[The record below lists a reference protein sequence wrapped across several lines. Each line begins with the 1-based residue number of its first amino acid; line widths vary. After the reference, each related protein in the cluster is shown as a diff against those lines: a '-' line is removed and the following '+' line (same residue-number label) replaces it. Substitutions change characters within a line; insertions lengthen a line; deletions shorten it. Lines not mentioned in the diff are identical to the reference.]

1 MVRPLTMASK
11 LPKLEF
17 QSKRFEMRLYRRSDY
32 QRWKS
37 AYEAMFEKQNEFDQD
52 PKSDDELSREEFAK
66 LLAQHEKYR
75 KAGLIYQFGIFE
87 KKTGRMMGF
96 VLLALVLRFN
106 VQSARIS
113 YGIFNNYWK
122 HGYGKEAV
130 QAAIDFSFKKLKLHR
145 LEAEVLPHNHASIGL
160 VRGVGFMFEGVR
172 RGAVYF
178 NRRWHDHAVY
188 ALLAEDRGLKNV
200 RPSIFT

>member
-1 MVRPLTMASK
+1 MASAK
-11 LPKLEF
+11 LPRLAF
-17 QSKRFEMRLYRRSDY
+17 QSKRFEMRLYRRSDFP
-32 QRWKS
+32 RWKG
-37 AYEAMFEKQNEFDQD
+37 AYQAMFEKQNEFDQD
-52 PKSDDELSREEFAK
+52 PKSPADLTRAEFAK
-66 LLAQHEKYR
+66 MLAQHEKYR
-75 KAGLIYQFGIFE
+75 KQGLIFQFGIFE

-113 YGIFNNYWK
+113 YAIFNNYWK

-130 QAAIDFSFKKLKLHR
+130 QAAIDFAFRKLKLHR

-160 VRGVGFMFEGVR
+160 VRGLGFQFEGVR

-188 ALLAEDRGLKNV
+188 ALLAEDRGIKNP
-200 RPSIFT
+200 RPVIFT

>member
-1 MVRPLTMASK
+1 MAAR

-17 QSKRFEMRLYRRSDY
+17 QSKRFEMRLYRKADY
-32 QRWKS
+32 SRWKG
-37 AYEAMFEKQNEFDQD
+37 AYQAMFEKQNEFDQD
-52 PKSDDELSREEFAK
+52 PKGDDELTRQEFDK
-66 LLAQHEKYR
+66 VLAQHEKYR
-75 KAGLIYQFGIFE
+75 KQGLIFQFGVFE
-87 KKTGRMMGF
+87 KKTGRLMGF

-113 YGIFNNYWK
+113 YAMFNNYWK

-130 QAAIDFSFKKLKLHR
+130 QAAIDFAFRKLKLHR

-160 VRGVGFMFEGVR
+160 VRGLGFQFEGVR

-188 ALLAEDRGLKNV
+188 ALLAEDRGIRNM